1 MLIFADEDFK
11 SMNTNEFAL
20 FCKFTDSFFV
30 LLCRDPLHRLPY
42 SYEGIYTIKT
52 SGRFHELMP
61 VFSKEDFLKFYEDRK
76 ILTEDSNFPGFLPD
90 IVFYHPSLQ
99 TQMLNLF

>member
-1 MLIFADEDFK
+1 
-11 SMNTNEFAL
+11 MNLL
-20 FCKFTDSFFV
+20 FLQIYRFIFV

-76 ILTEDSNFPGFLPD
+76 ILTEDSNAGFEFFSY
-90 IVFYHPSLQ
+90 FYNNVKSAKGKV
-99 TQMLNLF
+99 N